1 MDLIAYVFATLWAV
15 WPLLLLAL
23 LCWIVNACRNP
34 VKRSTVYTP
43 PPDVAAR
50 EREKLQNTIRLTSGE
65 YGVNVRKGR
74 Q

>member
-1 MDLIAYVFATLWAV
+1 MDLIAYLFAAVWNV

-23 LCWIVNACRNP
+23 VAWVINACRNP
-34 VKRSTVYTP
+34 VKSSSVYTP

-50 EREKLQNTIRLTSGE
+50 EREKLQNTIRLTSE
-65 YGVNVRKGR
+65 AYGVNVRKGR